1 MSEPDVADLRITPR
15 SDGKDKVGVGKRS
28 FIAPKL
34 RKRPAR
40 RRAEHVYGVTILE
53 RWGGWVNVK
62 YGISRPERTHLVL
75 NQLVSPHAYGVGIQG
90 WASGGIS
97 SAWEGGRAWLERGGK
112 RGGLV
117 GAQDWGAF
125 LHHA

>member
-1 MSEPDVADLRITPR
+1 MLTDDATSERALRCQTSLPTKIWEGVLSGTRRR

-62 YGISRPERTHLVL
+62 YGISRPERTHLAL
-75 NQLVSPHAYGVGIQG
+75 N
-90 WASGGIS
+90 
-97 SAWEGGRAWLERGGK
+97 
-112 RGGLV
+112 
-117 GAQDWGAF
+117 
-125 LHHA
+125 